1 MNEIRKK
8 NRFVAAYNGLVAVYN
23 SERNF
28 KIHLFTF
35 IAVVISGFYFGISK
49 VEWMMVLGCA
59 FLVLTCEIFNT
70 AIEKLCDFVHPKFD
84 SNIGRIKDMAA
95 AAVLTCT
102 IMSIVIG
109 VLVFMPYLIN
119 RIGDLA

>member
-28 KIHLFTF
+28 KIHLFAF

-49 VEWMMVLGCA
+49 LEWMMVLGCA

-70 AIEKLCDFVHPKFD
+70 AIEKLCDLYIQ
-84 SNIGRIKDMAA
+84 N
-95 AAVLTCT
+95 
-102 IMSIVIG
+102 
-109 VLVFMPYLIN
+109 LIQT
-119 RIGDLA
+119 LAELKTWQQRQF